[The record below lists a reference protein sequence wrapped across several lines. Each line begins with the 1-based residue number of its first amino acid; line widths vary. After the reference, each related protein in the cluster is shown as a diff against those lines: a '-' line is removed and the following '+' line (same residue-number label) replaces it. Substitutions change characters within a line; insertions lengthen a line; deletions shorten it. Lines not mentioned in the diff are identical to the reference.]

1 MVRLF
6 GCGLLAL
13 TFASTG
19 WAAEHYVEVWNP
31 PEARHPATRTPDAR
45 TPDARTPD
53 ARMPDA
59 RTPDAR
65 MPAPHT
71 GADVRTGKGAE
82 KHASAT
88 PKAAAK
94 PHKRRVA
101 QAVKAGS
108 HRPAATATDT
118 PAAPRP
124 VAQPAPGRLTV
135 MHPAGADETHAL
147 SFSNIPRQYTPDGN
161 VLQVGTHGRS
171 AEVTR

>member
-1 MVRLF
+1 MVKVI

-31 PEARHPATRTPDAR
+31 PEARQPAARAPDAR
-45 TPDARTPD
+45 TPAARPGTDART
-53 ARMPDA
+53 
-59 RTPDAR
+59 
-65 MPAPHT
+65 
-71 GADVRTGKGAE
+71 GKSTE
-82 KHASAT
+82 KHASVT
-88 PKAAAK
+88 PKAATK

-108 HRPAATATDT
+108 HRPAATATET
-118 PAAPRP
+118 PAASRP

-135 MHPAGADETHAL
+135 MHPAGPDETHAL
-147 SFSNIPRQYTPDGN
+147 NFSNIPRQYTPDGN

>member
-13 TFASTG
+13 TFASTS

-31 PEARHPATRTPDAR
+31 PEARQPAARTPAARPGADAR
-45 TPDARTPD
+45 T
-53 ARMPDA
+53 
-59 RTPDAR
+59 
-65 MPAPHT
+65 
-71 GADVRTGKGAE
+71 GKSAE

-88 PKAAAK
+88 PKATAK

-101 QAVKAGS
+101 QAVKAGP

-124 VAQPAPGRLTV
+124 VAQPAPGHLTV
-135 MHPAGADETHAL
+135 MQPGAPDATHAL
-147 SFSNIPRQYTPDGN
+147 TFSDIPRQYTPDGN

>member
-31 PEARHPATRTPDAR
+31 PEARLPATHTPA
-45 TPDARTPD
+45 A
-53 ARMPDA
+53 
-59 RTPDAR
+59 
-65 MPAPHT
+65 HT
-71 GADVRTGKGAE
+71 GADAHAGSKAAE
-82 KHASAT
+82 KHASVQ
-88 PKAAAK
+88 PKAVVK

-101 QAVKAGS
+101 QAVKVVP
-108 HRPAATATDT
+108 HHPPAATVDA
-118 PAAPRP
+118 PSAPRP

-135 MHPAGADETHAL
+135 MQPATPDTPHAL
-147 SFSNIPRQYTPDGN
+147 NFSNIPRQYTPDGN
-161 VLQVGTHGRS
+161 VLRVGTGNRS

>member
-1 MVRLF
+1 MAVRLF

-31 PEARHPATRTPDAR
+31 PEARQPPAR
-45 TPDARTPD
+45 TPA
-53 ARMPDA
+53 A
-59 RTPDAR
+59 
-65 MPAPHT
+65 HT
-71 GADVRTGKGAE
+71 GADARAGKSVE
-82 KHASAT
+82 KHANAT
-88 PKAAAK
+88 PKAAVK

-108 HRPAATATDT
+108 HRPPATAAET

-135 MHPAGADETHAL
+135 MQPAAPDAQHAL
-147 SFSNIPRQYTPDGN
+147 NYSDIPRQYTPDGN
-161 VLQVGTHGRS
+161 VLRVGTHNRS